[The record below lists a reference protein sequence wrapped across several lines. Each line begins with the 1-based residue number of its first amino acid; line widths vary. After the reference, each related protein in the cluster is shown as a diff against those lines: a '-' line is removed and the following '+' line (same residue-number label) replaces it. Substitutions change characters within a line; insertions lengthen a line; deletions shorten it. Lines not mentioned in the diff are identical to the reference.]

1 MPALLLCLELWVV
14 AIECQ
19 AHQQRPI
26 KRPIWGIEI
35 KHLDTSSQ
43 PLAANH
49 PTHFD
54 GQNNPST
61 KPIHGT
67 NHSDKP
73 AGVSLALR
81 CPSGL
86 NANQSIE
93 DTLKFKIAK

>member
-1 MPALLLCLELWVV
+1 MS
-14 AIECQ
+14 
-19 AHQQRPI
+19 
-26 KRPIWGIEI
+26 
-35 KHLDTSSQ
+35 KH
-43 PLAANH
+43 
-49 PTHFD
+49 
-54 GQNNPST
+54 PST

>member
-1 MPALLLCLELWVV
+1 MGSIDCFGSLAVGHTRSHKLLQSASSGQPPHALRC
-14 AIECQ
+14 
-19 AHQQRPI
+19 P
-26 KRPIWGIEI
+26 
-35 KHLDTSSQ
+35 
-43 PLAANH
+43 
-49 PTHFD
+49 
-54 GQNNPST
+54 NNPST